1 LATKHATTYRVDM
14 TGQTDSARSL
24 SRGLAGYL
32 HAVAEAIGVPAE
44 GTSFEI
50 SDTATAYLALAPRWS
65 ERPGADLMLVWAE
78 QHGWA
83 VAVETDPA
91 DEPEVIAYLGGDDL
105 VPEPSTVA
113 RFVTD
118 VVAGGGAGGRRPAF
132 PTRDN
137 RRDLGDRLA
146 RYA

>member
-1 LATKHATTYRVDM
+1 MRRPNVTCGDM
-14 TGQTDSARSL
+14 TGPTDSMRQL
-24 SRGLAGYL
+24 HRGLAGYL
-32 HAVAEAIGVPAE
+32 HAVAEAIGVPIE

-83 VAVETDPA
+83 VAVETAPGDA
-91 DEPEVIAYLGGDDL
+91 PEVVAYLGGDDL

-118 VVAGGGAGGRRPAF
+118 VVTGGDRSGGRRPTF

-137 RRDLGDRLA
+137 RRDLGQRLA
-146 RYA
+146 QYA

>member
-1 LATKHATTYRVDM
+1 M
-14 TGQTDSARSL
+14 TGPTDSMRPL
-24 SRGLAGYL
+24 NRGLAGYL
-32 HAVAEAIGVPAE
+32 RAVAKAIGVPVE

-83 VAVETDPA
+83 VAVETDPG
-91 DEPEVIAYLGGDDL
+91 DEPEVVAYLGGDEL
-105 VPEPSTVA
+105 VPEPSAVA

-118 VVAGGGAGGRRPAF
+118 VVTGDSSGGRRPTF

-137 RRDLGDRLA
+137 RRNLGERLA
-146 RYA
+146 HYA